1 MDLGGTTIRAAVVD
15 DSDTIVTRVQRP
27 TPLAS
32 QVDLLAALE
41 GAIGELLGPEIAAI
55 GVAVPSRIDRV
66 RGRAVSSTNVPLEHL
81 DLRAVLTRR
90 FDRPVE
96 IENDATAAAIGEW
109 QLGAGRGVRNMVM
122 LTLGT
127 GVGGGL
133 ILDGRPFR
141 GATGAAAEIG
151 HITVELDGPRCQGT
165 CEGRGHLE
173 GLASGTAADT
183 LARELFGP
191 TADAHTLV
199 AAAEAGDTAA
209 VAALAK
215 IGRYL
220 GAGIASLVNLLEP
233 ELIVVGG
240 GFSAAG
246 GLLLDPARLVLARDG
261 LTPGRDTVRIVL
273 AELGPDAG
281 LVGAALVGR
290 EALAAAAADAAAVAE
305 AAAPAG

>member
-15 DSDTIVTRVQRP
+15 DSDTIVARVHRP
-27 TPLAS
+27 TPLDS
-32 QVDLLAALE
+32 QADLLAALE
-41 GAIGELLGPEIAAI
+41 GAIGDLLTPDIAAI

-66 RGRAVSSTNVPLEHL
+66 RGRAVSSTNVPLDHL
-81 DLRAVLTRR
+81 DLRDVLARR

-109 QLGAGRGVRNMVM
+109 QLGAGRGLRNMVM

-133 ILDGRPFR
+133 ILDGRPYR
-141 GATGAAAEIG
+141 GTSGAAGEIG
-151 HITVELDGPRCQGT
+151 HIVVDLDGPRCQGT

-183 LARELFGP
+183 AARELFGP
-191 TADAHTLV
+191 AADAHTLV
-199 AAAEAGDTAA
+199 AAAQAGDAGA
-209 VAALAK
+209 SAALAK

-240 GFSAAG
+240 GFAAAG

-261 LTPGRDTVRIVL
+261 LTPGRDTVHIVL

-290 EALAAAAADAAAVAE
+290 EALAAAAAAAAAI
-305 AAAPAG
+305 

>member
-1 MDLGGTTIRAAVVD
+1 MIGVDLGGSTIRAAVVD
-15 DSDTIVTRVQRP
+15 GGDTIIARVQRP
-27 TPLAS
+27 TPLDS

-41 GAIGELLGPEIAAI
+41 AAIGELLGPEVAAI

-66 RGRAVSSTNVPLEHL
+66 RGRAVSSTNVPLGDL
-81 DLRAVLTRR
+81 DLRDVLARR
-90 FDRPVE
+90 CDRPVE

-127 GVGGGL
+127 GIGGGL
-133 ILDGRPFR
+133 ILDGRPYR
-141 GATGAAAEIG
+141 GTTGAAAEIG
-151 HITVELDGPRCQGT
+151 HIVVDLDGPRCQGT
-165 CEGRGHLE
+165 CAGRGHLE
-173 GLASGTAADT
+173 GLASGTAADA

-191 TADAHTLV
+191 AADAHTLV
-199 AAAEAGDTAA
+199 AAAEAGDAAA
-209 VAALAK
+209 VAALER

-233 ELIVVGG
+233 ELIVIGG
-240 GFSAAG
+240 GFAAAG

-261 LTPGRDTVRIVL
+261 LTPGRDTVRIAL

-281 LVGAALVGR
+281 RVGAALVGR
-290 EALAAAAADAAAVAE
+290 EALAAA
-305 AAAPAG
+305 PG

>member
-1 MDLGGTTIRAAVVD
+1 MRTRFSDVAASSTSLPTMVQVRDATVGPLFGTFDV
-15 DSDTIVTRVQRP
+15 S
-27 TPLAS
+27 
-32 QVDLLAALE
+32 LLAALE
-41 GAIGELLGPEIAAI
+41 GAISELLTPDIAAI

-66 RGRAVSSTNVPLEHL
+66 RGRAVSSTNVPLDHL
-81 DLRAVLTRR
+81 DLRDVLARR

-109 QLGAGRGVRNMVM
+109 QLGAGRGLRNMVM

-133 ILDGRPFR
+133 ILDGRPYR
-141 GATGAAAEIG
+141 GTSGAAGEIG
-151 HITVELDGPRCQGT
+151 HIVVDLDGPRCQGT

-183 LARELFGP
+183 AARELFGP
-191 TADAHTLV
+191 AADAHTLV
-199 AAAEAGDTAA
+199 AAAQAGDAGA
-209 VAALAK
+209 SAALAK

-240 GFSAAG
+240 GFAAAG

-261 LTPGRDTVRIVL
+261 LTPGRDTVHIVL

-290 EALAAAAADAAAVAE
+290 EALAAAAAAAAAI
-305 AAAPAG
+305 

>member
-15 DSDTIVTRVQRP
+15 DSDTIVARVHRP
-27 TPLAS
+27 TPLES

-66 RGRAVSSTNVPLEHL
+66 RGRAVSSTNVPLDHL
-81 DLRAVLTRR
+81 DLRDVLARR

-133 ILDGRPFR
+133 ILDGRPYR
-141 GATGAAAEIG
+141 GASGAAGEIG

-183 LARELFGP
+183 AARELFGP
-191 TADAHTLV
+191 AADAHTLV
-199 AAAEAGDTAA
+199 AAAQAGDAAA

-240 GFSAAG
+240 GFAAAG

-290 EALAAAAADAAAVAE
+290 EALVAVAAA